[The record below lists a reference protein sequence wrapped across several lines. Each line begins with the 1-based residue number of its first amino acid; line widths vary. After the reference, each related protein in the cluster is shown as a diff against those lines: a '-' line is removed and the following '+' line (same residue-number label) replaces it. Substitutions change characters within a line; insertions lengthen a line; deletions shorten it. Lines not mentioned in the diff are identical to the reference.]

1 MDRSTLA
8 KTKKF
13 DISYIIAKEKLAFTK
28 MKPIW
33 KLEESHGV
41 NLGVGYKNNHACA
54 TFVSFIAKEQK
65 NCLLNSLSKISFFL
79 AFKQMPVLMLEM
91 WSSELFLITYF
102 DAFSKNGV
110 VHLRI
115 EVFTARHLDS
125 GTGEGLFVS
134 LKEQ

>member
-1 MDRSTLA
+1 M
-8 KTKKF
+8 
-13 DISYIIAKEKLAFTK
+13 
-28 MKPIW
+28 
-33 KLEESHGV
+33 
-41 NLGVGYKNNHACA
+41 GYKNNHACA

-65 NCLLNSLSKISFFL
+65 NCLLNSLSKISLFVF

-102 DAFSKNGV
+102 DGFAKDGV
-110 VHLRI
+110 VHIRSK
-115 EVFTARHLDS
+115 VFTARHLDS